1 VRQVNKVLLVIEKKE
16 GDIDEKYTHKLIMMM
31 IMYC

>member
-1 VRQVNKVLLVIEKKE
+1 LKKKE

-31 IMYC
+31 IMCC